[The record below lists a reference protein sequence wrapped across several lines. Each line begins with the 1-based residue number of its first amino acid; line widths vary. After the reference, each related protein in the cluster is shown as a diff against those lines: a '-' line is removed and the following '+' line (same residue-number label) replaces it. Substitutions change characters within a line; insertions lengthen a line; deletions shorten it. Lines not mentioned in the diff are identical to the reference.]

1 MMTSITSFIVSHVR
15 TALITICIALL
26 AIAPVVAGQAQYVI
40 QISVDGGGASYI
52 QNLIDLNLVPNFK
65 RFQTEG
71 AWTNNARNDYDYMI
85 TLPNNVTMVTGRGIL
100 GVSSNG
106 HRWTGNGDPSNTPSA
121 SNYSIQNNKGS
132 YVPSVFDVAHDNGLR
147 TALYVTKSKFSLFDH
162 SFNNGNGAPDTTGP
176 DNGRNKIDAYVYSAN
191 SLALTSSF
199 VTAMGTTPFNYALV
213 HFTDSD
219 TAGHANGWGSKAFN
233 NALMAVDGYL
243 GLIFDLVTHNPV
255 LKGKTDIILTADHGG
270 KGTDHAV
277 NTDPLN
283 YTIPFYVWGPDA
295 QPGADLYALNQT
307 TRLNPG
313 TGRPPY
319 TDPVQP
325 IRNGEVANLA
335 LKILGVASIPG
346 STINAS
352 QDLSINAAPT
362 KLFIVNVPLAPAE
375 TLLHD

>member
-1 MMTSITSFIVSHVR
+1 MTSITSFIVSHVR
-15 TALITICIALL
+15 TALITICISLL
-26 AIAPVVAGQAQYVI
+26 AIAPAVAGQAQYVI

-52 QNLIDLNLVPNFK
+52 QNLIDLNLLPNFK

-71 AWTNNARNDYDYMI
+71 AWTNNARNDYDYST

-147 TALYVTKSKFSLFDH
+147 TGAYAGKSKFSLFDT
-162 SFNNGNGAPDTTGP
+162 SWNASNGAPDTTGP

-219 TAGHANGWGSKAFN
+219 TAGHASGWGSKAFN

-243 GLIFDLVTHNPV
+243 GLIFDLVTRNPV

-270 KGTDHAV
+270 KGTNHAD

-295 QPGADLYALNQT
+295 QPGADLYALNQI

-325 IRNGEVANLA
+325 IRNGEVANLV
-335 LKILGVASIPG
+335 LKILGMAVIPG